1 MLNWILNSIMYN
13 KDELNIDELHNNKI
27 KNLKKKRAVRII
39 ENSYLYYKKKL
50 ELKIKRAERRKL
62 YRILNRTNSSLLNYL
77 KYHNQNSSSFN
88 NFQKKNNFNKYLY

>member
-1 MLNWILNSIMYN
+1 MLNWILNSIIYN

-62 YRILNRTNSSLLNYL
+62 YRILNRTNPHLIQYL
-77 KYHNQNSSSFN
+77 KFQNSSSFN
-88 NFQKKNNFNKYLY
+88 HFQKKNNFNKY